1 MTQIMHDSIVVRDH
15 HNFSNIYDKKINIYI
30 AHVTASLQVSNTH
43 AILIQ
48 VMLDDFMPFVILLYF
63 VGNINNVVCFIG
75 YKAI

>member
-30 AHVTASLQVSNTH
+30 AHVQVSNTH

-75 YKAI
+75 YEAI